1 MCSRGS
7 PAPHWRAADLLP
19 IILEM
24 LLAAL
29 LPIRDACPL
38 YYPQKSAEP
47 APTKRLRAFLGTEAA
62 LGAAVAATALLTA
75 LFMRAL
81 LIATSTYAIFALLG
95 VSSLRRVDL
104 SLVSGLSLSVRS
116 STRPPRA
123 PGLHPHGEPTPCS
136 SHTAAAAV
144 AGHPPASPA
153 VAGGSRA
160 ATANEQTQQGAARSK
175 GD

>member
-1 MCSRGS
+1 M
-7 PAPHWRAADLLP
+7 LP
-19 IILEM
+19 M
-24 LLAAL
+24 MPLAAL
-29 LPIRDACPL
+29 LPLRDACPL

-47 APTKRLRAFLGTEAA
+47 APTKRLRAFLGTKVA
-62 LGAAVAATALLTA
+62 LGAAVAADAWLVA
-75 LFMRAL
+75 LFMRESLVA
-81 LIATSTYAIFALLG
+81 ACTYAIFALLG

-104 SLVSGLSLSVRS
+104 SLISGLSLSVRS

-160 ATANEQTQQGAARSK
+160 ATATEQTQQGVIKADNTLQVGA
-175 GD
+175 